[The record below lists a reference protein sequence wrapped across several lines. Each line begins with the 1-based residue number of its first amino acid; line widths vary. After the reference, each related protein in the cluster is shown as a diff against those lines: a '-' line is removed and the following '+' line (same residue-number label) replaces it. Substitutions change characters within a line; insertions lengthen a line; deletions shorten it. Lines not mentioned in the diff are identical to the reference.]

1 MNGMTEEG
9 MKQMS
14 QMMGQQGSMM
24 GQAPSAMMGP
34 MQGAMVAAG
43 GYAAARSLAGG
54 ALLRNPWVMLA
65 AGIAA
70 GYFLHKYQDQI
81 MLNIAKGTGMG
92 KDFILQQKENL
103 ADLIEETR
111 EKEEQQAKPEQ
122 PAA

>member
-9 MKQMS
+9 MKQMAH
-14 QMMGQQGSMM
+14 MMGQQGSMM
-24 GQAPSAMMGP
+24 GPMQGP
-34 MQGAMVAAG
+34 MQGAMMAAT
-43 GYAAARSLAGG
+43 GYAAGRGLLGG

-70 GYFLHKYQDQI
+70 GYFLHKYQDEI
-81 MLNIAKGTGMG
+81 MLALAKGTGMG
-92 KDFILQQKENL
+92 KDFILQQKESL